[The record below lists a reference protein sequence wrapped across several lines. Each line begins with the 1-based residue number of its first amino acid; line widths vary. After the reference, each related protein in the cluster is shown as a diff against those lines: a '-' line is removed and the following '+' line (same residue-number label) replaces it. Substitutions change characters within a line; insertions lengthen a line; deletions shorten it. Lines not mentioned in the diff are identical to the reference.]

1 MEAQLDEL
9 IGFLKDPKP
18 EVRQIAAQYL
28 VGFTSP
34 KSDNYPLIKTKFSR
48 LIPDLLAVC
57 RDHLA
62 IRHQALLSL
71 INLSGDDDTASYFND
86 APFLTTLGA
95 LITDPTS
102 PMADMGCMLLANISK
117 HEAIA
122 HQLLNISSCPP
133 SPLRTQP
140 DSEAQVPL
148 VDQLTSVFAR
158 GMDRQYNEHADFNFL
173 ANVFGNLTSVAKGRE
188 FFLTGPGDNLADAP
202 LTKLIVFAD
211 HAHLVRRTG
220 VLSTIKNCCFESDKH
235 DQLLDEDGINL
246 LPYILLPLCGP
257 EEFSE
262 EDMEGM
268 PDDLQL
274 LPEDKQ
280 REPQESLRKI
290 LVEILVLFTARR
302 AGREYLRQR
311 KVYPVVRTM
320 HTVETSDE
328 VGDAIDRL
336 VQMLMR
342 DEAPKSDDQVTEAS
356 QLDNEIQEL

>member
-1 MEAQLDEL
+1 MDGQLDEL

-34 KSDNYPLIKTKFSR
+34 KSDNYAVIKTKFDR
-48 LIPDLLAVC
+48 LIPDLLTACQDHVAV
-57 RDHLA
+57 
-62 IRHQALLSL
+62 RHQALLSL
-71 INLSGDDDTASYFND
+71 INLSADDDTAPYFNN
-86 APFLTTLGA
+86 ASFLITLGG
-95 LITDPTS
+95 LITEPTS
-102 PMADMGCMLLANISK
+102 SVADMGCMLLANISK

-122 HQLLNISSCPP
+122 HQLLMISSCPP
-133 SPLRTQP
+133 ASLRAQP
-140 DSEAQVPL
+140 DNEAQVPL
-148 VDQLTSVFAR
+148 VEQLTNVFAR
-158 GMDRQYNEHADFNFL
+158 GMDCQYNEHADFNFL

-188 FFLTGPGDNLADAP
+188 FFLTGPGGNLADAP

-220 VLSTIKNCCFESDKH
+220 VLSTIKNCCFETDKH

-274 LPEDKQ
+274 LPEDKK
-280 REPQESLRKI
+280 REPQENLRQI

-328 VGDAIDRL
+328 VNDAIDRL

-342 DEAPKSDDQVTEAS
+342 DEASEGDDQVVAARQRDT
-356 QLDNEIQEL
+356 EIQEV